1 MTGLRYELRFRP
13 AALRQLRKPCSAAKQ
28 DGTSGRRL
36 AICVLHHREVA
47 ETSGSVRYSR
57 RNQKA
62 IIAGPPVVKA
72 EAPFPEPVVDQQ
84 ITLRN
89 PMIKEGLMLAL
100 GIMGGIAIESFTRR
114 LRQ

>member
-1 MTGLRYELRFRP
+1 MRLASSG
-13 AALRQLRKPCSAAKQ
+13 
-28 DGTSGRRL
+28 GRRDKRFCQIL
-36 AICVLHHREVA
+36 E
-47 ETSGSVRYSR
+47 EGY
-57 RNQKA
+57 QKA

-100 GIMGGIAIESFTRR
+100 GIMGEIAIESFTRR

>member
-1 MTGLRYELRFRP
+1 MRLASSG
-13 AALRQLRKPCSAAKQ
+13 
-28 DGTSGRRL
+28 GRRDKRFCQIL
-36 AICVLHHREVA
+36 E
-47 ETSGSVRYSR
+47 EEY
-57 RNQKA
+57 QKA

-72 EAPFPEPVVDQQ
+72 EAPFPEPVVDRQ